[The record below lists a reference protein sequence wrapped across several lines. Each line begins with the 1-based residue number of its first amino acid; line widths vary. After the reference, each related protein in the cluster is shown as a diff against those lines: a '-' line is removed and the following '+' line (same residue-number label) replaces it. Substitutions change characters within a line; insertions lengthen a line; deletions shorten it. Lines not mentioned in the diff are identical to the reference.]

1 MQKGVLVKMSRSQAR
16 EYAFKLTFEYLFN
29 KQPDE
34 NIEEFDII
42 NVDEKNFVQGLF
54 DCVKT
59 NFDDIEQKLQ
69 QSIKYPKTLKDIYTL
84 DHAILII
91 SIAEIDYLKQD
102 KGVVINEAVRLAK
115 RYSSDKSPKFI
126 NGVLSSIYNG

>member
-1 MQKGVLVKMSRSQAR
+1 MSRSQSR

-42 NVDEKNFVQGLF
+42 NVDEKNFVQELF

>member
-1 MQKGVLVKMSRSQAR
+1 MQ
-16 EYAFKLTFEYLFN
+16 E
-29 KQPDE
+29 
-34 NIEEFDII
+34 
-42 NVDEKNFVQGLF
+42 LF

-126 NGVLSSIYNG
+126 NGVLSSIYNK